1 MEAKEK
7 LDRFSR
13 EVMSESSPADE
24 GGTVGLESEEGVRF
38 IRVILGLDCPRF
50 LGQSQSSTIP

>member
-1 MEAKEK
+1 
-7 LDRFSR
+7 
-13 EVMSESSPADE
+13 MSESSPADE